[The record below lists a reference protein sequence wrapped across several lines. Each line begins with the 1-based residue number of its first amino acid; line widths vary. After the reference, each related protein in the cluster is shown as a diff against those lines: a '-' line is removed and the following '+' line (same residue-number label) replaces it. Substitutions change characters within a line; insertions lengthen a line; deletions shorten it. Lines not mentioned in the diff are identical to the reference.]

1 VAHILVIDDD
11 EQLLRMVGLMLERGG
26 HTITLLDNPMEG
38 MARITAEEPDLVV
51 LDVMMPLMNG
61 HDVARQ
67 IRNTLG
73 LEDLPILILTAR
85 SQEIDREAAIKSGA
99 DGYLSKPVT
108 AQELLGRID
117 DLLVVSK
124 PEVKRPDQGLILA
137 LYGMRGGTGRTTIGV
152 NLAAALRQQSHQ
164 EVCLL
169 ELGVSGGQ
177 AALHLRLQPRSN
189 WLDVQDDEGLNWS
202 VLKNYLTLHPSG
214 IRLLAAP
221 TMPQAPAGLTAD
233 TVSHLLDLL
242 LENVTFVIVDM
253 PTVLN
258 ESFEVIM
265 NKADMALHVVS
276 PDVVALQTAV
286 NTNRLLSQLGVK
298 PRYKSHIL
306 NQTVPDAPLS
316 VAAVERGLNA
326 RVAFH
331 IEYDRNQPRALTQGV
346 PLTLTPARSTLPT
359 VIRRMADVLWQRVT
373 NES

>member
-1 VAHILVIDDD
+1 MAHILVIDDD

-38 MARITAEEPDLVV
+38 MERITAEEPDLVV

-67 IRNTLG
+67 IRNTHG
-73 LEDLPILILTAR
+73 LEDLPVLILTAR

-117 DLLVVSK
+117 DLLMVSK

-137 LYGMRGGTGRTTIGV
+137 LYGMRGGTGRTTIAV

-177 AALHLRLQPRSN
+177 AALHLRLHPRSN
-189 WLDVQDDEGLNWS
+189 WLDVQNGEGLNWS

-221 TMPQAPAGLTAD
+221 AVPQAPAGLTAA

-242 LENVTFVIVDM
+242 LENVTFVIMDM

-258 ESFEVIM
+258 ESFEMIM

-286 NTNRLLSQLGVK
+286 NTNRLLSQLGIK

-316 VAAVERGLNA
+316 VTAVERGLNA

-359 VIRRMADVLWQRVT
+359 VVRRMADVLWQRVT
-373 NES
+373 TES